1 MPVTVFAFLTVVRMV
16 PNRNESQTHKRMTHQ
31 LDSRRIPSF
40 LLGSLSVAFLHF
52 AIHLRRPRRRL
63 NRPFSVVT
71 TFRWRREH
79 LRFVFEENETHR
91 RNRDIPVSLPII
103 SLCSFAVTLFMV
115 FSRVSAFFD
124 TCGFLMLRLVEGFA
138 VLTIAQS

>member
-63 NRPFSVVT
+63 NRPFSVVNISVLYLKRMRLT
-71 TFRWRREH
+71 AEIGTFPFRSQSSH
-79 LRFVFEENETHR
+79 F
-91 RNRDIPVSLPII
+91 D
-103 SLCSFAVTLFMV
+103 SFAVTLFMV
-115 FSRVSAFFD
+115 FRVSLL
-124 TCGFLMLRLVEGFA
+124 FLTLAVSYAAIVEGFA
-138 VLTIAQS
+138 F